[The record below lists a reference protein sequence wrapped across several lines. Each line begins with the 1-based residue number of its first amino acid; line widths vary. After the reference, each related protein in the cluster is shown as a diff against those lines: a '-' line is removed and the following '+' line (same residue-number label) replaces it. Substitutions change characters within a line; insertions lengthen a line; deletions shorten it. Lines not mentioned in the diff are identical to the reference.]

1 VLVLELPL
9 PGGVGRGGE
18 SEERYVRSEWGEVG
32 LETWD
37 RVDVDVEAD
46 MDREVIA

>member
-1 VLVLELPL
+1 MELPL

-18 SEERYVRSEWGEVG
+18 SEERYVRSDWGEVG
-32 LETWD
+32 LEAEACD
-37 RVDVDVEAD
+37 RADVDVEAD